1 MHPEYPPEG
10 IPRSELNRRYGEDHR
25 TSVKRM
31 VEECGY
37 TYNPPPEVVPN
48 SRKALEVTE
57 LARDLGLHE
66 AVHTRLMDAYW
77 SEAADI
83 GKEDKLLSL
92 ASEAGLPREE
102 AREALADGRFRERV
116 RESTRQA
123 NLVGINAIPAFV
135 LDDRLLLVG
144 AHPHE
149 TFERAFEQLGRMTA
163 EEREAQ

>member
-1 MHPEYPPEG
+1 
-10 IPRSELNRRYGEDHR
+10 
-25 TSVKRM
+25 M

-57 LARDLGLHE
+57 LARDLGVHE

-77 SEAADI
+77 SEAVDI
-83 GKEDKLLSL
+83 GDEDTLISL
-92 ASEAGLPREE
+92 AAEAGVDRQQ
-102 AREALADGRFRERV
+102 ARDALAEGRYSQRV
-116 RESTRQA
+116 VESTREA
-123 NLVGINAIPAFV
+123 NVVGINAIPAFV

-149 TFERAFEQLGRMTA
+149 TFERAFEELARMTA
-163 EEREAQ
+163 DERGS

>member
-1 MHPEYPPEG
+1 
-10 IPRSELNRRYGEDHR
+10 
-25 TSVKRM
+25 M

-57 LARDLGLHE
+57 AARDLGLHE

-83 GKEDKLLSL
+83 GDEETLLDL
-92 ASEAGLPREE
+92 AAEAGLDRAE
-102 AREALADGRFRERV
+102 AVAALADGRYGARIV
-116 RESTRQA
+116 DSTREA
-123 NLVGINAIPAFV
+123 NMVGVNAIPAFV
-135 LDDRLLLVG
+135 LDEHLLLVG

-149 TFERAFEQLGRMTA
+149 VFERAFDQLARA
-163 EEREAQ
+163 EEAG

>member
-1 MHPEYPPEG
+1 
-10 IPRSELNRRYGEDHR
+10 
-25 TSVKRM
+25 M
-31 VEECGY
+31 VEACGY
-37 TYNPPPEVVPN
+37 TYNPPRDVVPN

-57 LARDLGLHE
+57 LARELGLHE

-83 GKEDKLLSL
+83 GETETLLSL
-92 ASEAGLPREE
+92 AAEAGLPREQAE
-102 AREALADGRFRERV
+102 ETLADGRYRGRV
-116 RESTRQA
+116 LESTRQA

-149 TFERAFEQLGRMTA
+149 TFERAFEELARMTVD
-163 EEREAQ
+163 ERGN